1 MGDTMKNVQRRVMTS
16 PQELVDMGINMRA
29 TKQEINCQV
38 YLLLSLVL
46 FVSLFFLSATFA
58 QATES
63 PERVVTAFLVT
74 AYDYDPG
81 ASGGD
86 IEMGR
91 SICATQCNAFS
102 TDYLNYSEAGGWRII
117 KMASQE
123 QLRLEIKNPFMD
135 GDCLCTADRYEI
147 RINELSYPDRNILG
161 EKIDHEFESGQ

>member
-1 MGDTMKNVQRRVMTS
+1 MRNVQRRGVTS
-16 PQELVDMGINMRA
+16 PQVLVDMGTKIHI
-29 TKQEINCQV
+29 TKQEINYQV
-38 YLLLSLVL
+38 YLLSSLVL

-58 QATES
+58 QAAKT

-81 ASGGD
+81 GSGSD
-86 IEMGR
+86 IDMGR

-117 KMASQE
+117 KTASQE
-123 QLRLEIKNPFMD
+123 QLRLEIKNPFLE

-147 RINELSYPDRNILG
+147 RINELSYPDRNVLG
-161 EKIDHEFESGQ
+161 EKIDHDSGSGQ